1 MSGVFDKTTDALGA
15 SLDLRLLRHNVTA
28 SNIANA
34 ETPGYKAKKVDFE
47 EALTRAIDHEGLG
60 KAHTSSQE
68 HFLMGQGA
76 ISRARADVYDNP
88 DVNVTNDGNT
98 VDMERELSTLAENS
112 ILYKAALQ
120 LINKKLGAMRYA
132 VTEGGR

>member
-1 MSGVFDKTTDALGA
+1 MSGITDKTTDALGA
-15 SLDLRLLRHNVTA
+15 SLDFRLLRHGVVSA
-28 SNIANA
+28 NIANA
-34 ETPGYKAKKVDFE
+34 ETPGYKAKKLDFE
-47 EALTRAIDHEGLG
+47 EALSRAIDHEGLG
-60 KAHTSSQE
+60 KAHTSDDE

-98 VDMERELSTLAENS
+98 VDMEKELSNLAENS
-112 ILYKAALQ
+112 ILYRAALQ
-120 LINKKLGAMRYA
+120 LINKKMGALRYA